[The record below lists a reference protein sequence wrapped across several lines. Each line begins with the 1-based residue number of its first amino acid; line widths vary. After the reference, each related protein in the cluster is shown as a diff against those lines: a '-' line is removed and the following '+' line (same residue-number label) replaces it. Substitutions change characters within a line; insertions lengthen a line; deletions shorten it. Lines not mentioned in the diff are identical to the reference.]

1 MARCPMSCCAHCVDP
16 DATTCGGDL
25 VKRREFITLLGG
37 AAAAWPLA
45 ARAQPAARLP
55 TIGFLGG
62 PTSSSLPEWTAD
74 FLPRMRELGW
84 LEGRTVSFAVRWAD
98 GHTERYSEIAAEF
111 VRLKVDVIVTAGPP
125 AFAAKRATSTIP
137 IVFATNADPLGSGL
151 VASLAR
157 PGGNVTGLSLTS
169 TDTGGK
175 RFDLLR
181 EALPG
186 IRRLAIIANADYP
199 PATRELEEVEAAAHP
214 GGVETI
220 ALKIRNAGDIATAF
234 EELNDRADALYVV
247 GETLTSSNSARINT
261 FALAARLPT
270 SYNNLDRLDPG
281 GFMSYGPHFPSLY
294 RRAAEM
300 VDKILRGT
308 KPADIP
314 VEQPTRYDLVINLAT
329 AKALRLKVPESLLL
343 RADKLIE

>member
-1 MARCPMSCCAHCVDP
+1 MKIR
-16 DATTCGGDL
+16 
-25 VKRREFITLLGG
+25 KQERREFIKLLVGG
-37 AAAAWPLA
+37 AAAAWPLV
-45 ARAQPAARLP
+45 ARAQPTAKLP
-55 TIGFLGG
+55 IIGFLGSQ
-62 PTSSSLPEWTAD
+62 TSSSLPVWTAD

-84 LEGRTVSFAVRWAD
+84 VEGRTVSFAVRWAE
-98 GHTERYSEIAAEF
+98 GHTERYAEIAAEF

-125 AFAAKRATSTIP
+125 TFAAKRATSTIP

-169 TDTGGK
+169 PDLGGK

-181 EALPG
+181 EAVPS
-186 IRRLAIIANADYP
+186 IRRLAIMANADYP
-199 PATRELEEVEAAAHP
+199 PAMRELEEVEAAAQP
-214 GGVETI
+214 RGIETI
-220 ALKIRNAGDIATAF
+220 ALKIRSAGDVAPAF
-234 EELNDRADALYVV
+234 EELSDRADAVYVV
-247 GETLTSSNSARINT
+247 GEAVTSTNSARINT

-270 SYNNLDRLDPG
+270 SYNNIDRLGPG
-281 GFMSYGPHFPSLY
+281 GFMSYGPDFPSLY

-300 VDKILRGT
+300 VDRILRGT

-314 VEQPTRYDLVINLAT
+314 VEQPTRYDLVFNLTT

>member
-1 MARCPMSCCAHCVDP
+1 M
-16 DATTCGGDL
+16 
-25 VKRREFITLLGG
+25 KRREFITLLGG
-37 AAAAWPLA
+37 AAAAWPVV
-45 ARAQPAARLP
+45 ARSQPVAKFP
-55 TIGFLGG
+55 TIEFLGG
-62 PTSSSLPEWTAD
+62 SSSSSLPEWAAD
-74 FLPRMRELGW
+74 FVPRMRELGW
-84 LEGRTVSFAVRWAD
+84 VEGRTVSFEVRWAD
-98 GHTERYSEIAAEF
+98 GRTERYAEIAAEF

-125 AFAAKRATSTIP
+125 TFAAKRATSTIP
-137 IVFATNADPLGSGL
+137 IVFATNADPVGSGL

-169 TDTGGK
+169 PDTGGK

-181 EALPG
+181 EAVPG
-186 IRRLAIIANADYP
+186 IRRVAIIANADYP
-199 PATRELEEVEAAAHP
+199 PATRELEEVEAVAHLR
-214 GGVETI
+214 GVETI
-220 ALKIRNAGDIATAF
+220 ALKIRSAGDIAPAF

-247 GETLTSSNSARINT
+247 GETLTSTNSGRINT

-270 SYNNLDRLDPG
+270 SHNNYDRLDPG

-300 VDKILRGT
+300 VDKILRGM

-314 VEQPTRYDLVINLAT
+314 IEQPTRYDLVINLTT
-329 AKALRLKVPESLLL
+329 AKALRVKIPESLLP